1 MKNALLYGL
10 FCKAQKGD
18 ELAKVEI
25 YNKFLPC
32 IKGFGR
38 KLNYEEAETDLI
50 IFLLEFIS
58 KIDLKKFKNR
68 NEGEIINYVHAA
80 FKNKYINLLRIIINK
95 NLELSI
101 LDVELVHLDYYEK
114 LEKDSFLILLK
125 NLNTIQK
132 KIIIGKYVYD
142 YSDTELA
149 AILKLSRQSIYKNK
163 KKAFD
168 ILKDSMMEDG
178 EFKNGRKII

>member
-1 MKNALLYGL
+1 M
-10 FCKAQKGD
+10 
-18 ELAKVEI
+18 
-25 YNKFLPC
+25 
-32 IKGFGR
+32 
-38 KLNYEEAETDLI
+38 
-50 IFLLEFIS
+50 
-58 KIDLKKFKNR
+58 
-68 NEGEIINYVHAA
+68 
-80 FKNKYINLLRIIINK
+80 
-95 NLELSI
+95 
-101 LDVELVHLDYYEK
+101 
-114 LEKDSFLILLK
+114 
-125 NLNTIQK
+125 NTIQK